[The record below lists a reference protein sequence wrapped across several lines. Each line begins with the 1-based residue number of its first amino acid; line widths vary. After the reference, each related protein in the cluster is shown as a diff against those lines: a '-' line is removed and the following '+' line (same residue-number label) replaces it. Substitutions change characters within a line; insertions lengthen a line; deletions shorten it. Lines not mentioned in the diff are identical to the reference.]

1 MAEENKNLDPQ
12 KKSADKP
19 QKKQKKANIIVRA
32 GRWIKKWFRDLVSES
47 KKVVW
52 PTWKQV
58 LNNTLIVIVCIL
70 VVGVFVWVLDI
81 AFATIRDLFVS
92 IL

>member
-19 QKKQKKANIIVRA
+19 QKKQKKANIFVRA
-32 GRWIKKWFRDLVSES
+32 GRWIKKWFRELVSES
-47 KKVVW
+47 
-52 PTWKQV
+52 KQV